1 MTDTKLNK
9 TIAEMMG
16 WTRPNGDH
24 GLWLCPGKYWPALVP
39 NFLAPERLHDLL
51 DLAATLGRW
60 DLYAEPQ
67 GDFFAKIELP
77 SEGPDDDPHATG
89 KGFTPSLAVARAIV
103 AHKKG
108 QQAEGSE
115 EPQP

>member
-1 MTDTKLNK
+1 MNDTELNEMIAGLIGWKKTGSFWTSRVGQPLGKL
-9 TIAEMMG
+9 
-16 WTRPNGDH
+16 PDFLDDDH
-24 GLWLCPGKYWPALVP
+24 LGGLLK
-39 NFLAPERLHDLL
+39 
-51 DLAATLGRW
+51 LAATLGRW

-89 KGFTPSLAVARAIV
+89 QGFTPSLAVARAIV